1 MVFLFIMMRRP
12 PRFTRTCTLF
22 PYPTLIHST
31 ACRRRPAGAFPGYPR
46 GSAAAEGE
54 NRRTLTAR
62 GTPMIAKRID
72 IEPENDNLERLA
84 DYIAAARS
92 EAHTYELQSLM
103 RNSYAV
109 FCLKRKQQIPYNS
122 TNHITYIQ

>member
-31 ACRRRPAGAFPGYPR
+31 ASRRLPAGAFPEYPR
-46 GSAAAEGE
+46 GSATAEGE

-84 DYIAAARS
+84 DYIAAAP
-92 EAHTYELQSLM
+92 EED
-103 RNSYAV
+103 
-109 FCLKRKQQIPYNS
+109 RKS
-122 TNHITYIQ
+122 VV